1 MSLKIFDTKDENL
14 KKLSNNYAYQM
25 KIDNETWNNVSQYIY
40 TNMIPS
46 IIYHKDIKNSN
57 IFYIHD
63 NYLKYLKKSE
73 ADILS
78 ISLSEIL

>member
-40 TNMIPS
+40 TNMIVS
-46 IIYHKDIKNSN
+46 KTSLVDEYNSS
-57 IFYIHD
+57 
-63 NYLKYLKKSE
+63 LRTLTE
-73 ADILS
+73 AEDDK
-78 ISLSEIL
+78 